1 MRSDIINTDKKI
13 INTDK
18 KKKYNTKYLIIL

>member
-1 MRSDIINTDKKI
+1 MLVFENVDKKI

-18 KKKYNTKYLIIL
+18 NDILELYRIKDVI

>member
-1 MRSDIINTDKKI
+1 MLVFENVDQKI

-18 KKKYNTKYLIIL
+18 NDILELHRIKDVI